1 MRKIFDLVV
10 KGGTVV
16 TASDVMKADIGIADG
31 VVTAIAASLDGDTVV
46 DASGLLVLPGGV
58 DTHVHLEQPSAGPAQ
73 MCDTFDTG
81 TASAA
86 AGGTTT
92 VICFASQLRGQ
103 SLKTAVEDY
112 RVAAGKA
119 RVDYTFHLTISD
131 PTDTVLQDELPGL
144 IESGCRSVKVF
155 MTYDGIGLDDAQ
167 LIRTLAA
174 ARKAGAL
181 VCVHAEHHAL
191 IAYLS
196 ERLVAAGLTAPKY
209 HAWAKPTVV
218 EREAISRIVAIAE
231 VLDAP
236 IQIFHVSG
244 PEPADEIA
252 RAQARGLKVW
262 GETCPQYLT
271 ITAQDLDRPG
281 FEGAKFM
288 FGPAPRGPA
297 EAEGL
302 WKAINAGTIGVISSD
317 HAPTRFDDPRGKKV
331 AGENGPFNKVPNGI
345 PGLAARLP
353 LIFHEGVGKGHIG
366 LSKFV
371 DLVATRPAKLYGL
384 YPKKGAIAVGADAD
398 LVLFD
403 PAARQTL
410 TNAGQHHGGDYTP
423 YEGREI
429 TGKVVATYLRGAC
442 VFAGDE
448 VVGPVGGGAFVPRAP
463 YPEIAPR
470 GVFPIPFDPVTGTV
484 LEKAGPRAAH

>member
-1 MRKIFDLVV
+1 MPSTFDLIV

-16 TASDVMKADIGIADG
+16 TASDVVKADIGIRDG
-31 VVTAIAASLDGDTVV
+31 VITAVAAELEGPTTI
-46 DASGLLVLPGGV
+46 DAGGLLVLPGGV

-73 MCDTFDTG
+73 MCDTFETG

-103 SLKTAVEDY
+103 SLKTAVADY
-112 RVAAGKA
+112 RVAAGKS
-119 RVDYTFHLTISD
+119 RVDYSFHLTISD

-144 IESGCRSVKVF
+144 IASGCRSVKVF

-174 ARKAGAL
+174 ARKGGAL

-231 VLDAP
+231 VLDVP
-236 IQIFHVSG
+236 IQVFHVSG
-244 PEPADEIA
+244 PEPAAEIA
-252 RAQARGLKVW
+252 RAQARGMKVW

-271 ITAQDLDRPG
+271 ITAADLDRPG

-302 WKAINAGTIGVISSD
+302 WAAIRAGTIGVISSD

-345 PGLAARLP
+345 PGLATRLP
-353 LIFHEGVGKGHIG
+353 LIFHEGVGKGHID

-384 YPKKGAIAVGADAD
+384 YPKKGTIAVGSDAD

-403 PAARQTL
+403 PAARQVL
-410 TNAGQHHGGDYTP
+410 TNTGQHHGSDYTP
-423 YEGREI
+423 YEGREV
-429 TGKVVATYLRGAC
+429 TGKVVATYLRGRC
-442 VFAGDE
+442 VFENDR
-448 VVGPVGGGAFVPRAP
+448 VTGPVGGGAFVARAP
-463 YPEIAPR
+463 YAEIAPR
-470 GVFPIPFDPVTGTV
+470 GVFPIPFDPVTGTIV
-484 LEKAGPRAAH
+484 GEALPHAAE

>member
-1 MRKIFDLVV
+1 MPTTFDLVV
-10 KGGTVV
+10 RGGVVV
-16 TASDVMKADIGIADG
+16 TASDVFKADIGIAG
-31 VVTAIAASLDGDTVV
+31 GKVAALGTDLEGNRVV
-46 DASGLLVLPGGV
+46 DADGLLVLPGGV
-58 DTHVHLEQPSAGPAQ
+58 DTHVHIEQPSSGPAQ
-73 MCDTFDTG
+73 MCDTFETG

-92 VICFASQLRGQ
+92 VICFATQMRGG
-103 SLKTAVEDY
+103 SLKAAVEDY
-112 RVAAGKA
+112 RVAARRA

-131 PTDTVLQDELPGL
+131 PTDVVLRDELPTL
-144 IESGCRSVKVF
+144 IDSGCRSVKVF

-231 VLDAP
+231 VLDVP

-244 PEPADEIA
+244 PEPAEEIA
-252 RAQARGLKVW
+252 RAQARGMKVW

-271 ITAQDLDRPG
+271 ITAEDLDRPG

-288 FGPAPRGPA
+288 FGPAPRGTA

-302 WKAINAGTIGVISSD
+302 WRAIKTGTIGVISSD

-331 AGENGPFNKVPNGI
+331 AGENGPFTKVPNGI

-353 LIFHEGVGKGHIG
+353 LIFHEGVTKGNIE

-371 DLVATRPAKLYGL
+371 DLIATRPAKLYGL
-384 YPKKGAIAVGADAD
+384 FPKKGTIAVGSDAD
-398 LVLFD
+398 LVLFN
-403 PAARQTL
+403 PRAYQTL

-423 YEGREI
+423 YEGREV
-429 TGKVVATYLRGAC
+429 TGKVIATYLRGTC
-442 VFAGDE
+442 VFENDT
-448 VVGPVGGGAFVPRAP
+448 VVGAIGGGSFVPRAP
-463 YPEIAPR
+463 YAEIEPR
-470 GVFPIPFDPVTGTV
+470 GVFPIPFDPVTSTV
-484 LEKAGPRAAH
+484 LEDKPKLAAE